1 MTVPKYVEIYRAL
14 RQRCQQEA
22 IGTRLSS
29 ERALAQ
35 EFGVSPMTVR
45 QALSRLAEDGWIT
58 RSVGS
63 GTYVA
68 RPTVAIGPTL
78 TSYTQDMQRRGLSS
92 YSTVLALETV
102 APDLETRT
110 RLDLR
115 PGEMAV
121 YLERLRYAENE
132 PMCHEVALFPG
143 RLETVLHEA
152 DLTGSV
158 HAVLSD
164 ANVRPRS
171 IERNVRAVVA
181 SARECQL
188 LELPPSSPALE
199 IIDVFT
205 DTLGRKMQYARSRYR
220 FDRYE
225 VLSIISA

>member
-1 MTVPKYVEIYRAL
+1 
-14 RQRCQQEA
+14 
-22 IGTRLSS
+22 
-29 ERALAQ
+29 
-35 EFGVSPMTVR
+35 
-45 QALSRLAEDGWIT
+45 
-58 RSVGS
+58 
-63 GTYVA
+63 
-68 RPTVAIGPTL
+68 
-78 TSYTQDMQRRGLSS
+78 
-92 YSTVLALETV
+92 
-102 APDLETRT
+102 
-110 RLDLR
+110 
-115 PGEMAV
+115 MAV